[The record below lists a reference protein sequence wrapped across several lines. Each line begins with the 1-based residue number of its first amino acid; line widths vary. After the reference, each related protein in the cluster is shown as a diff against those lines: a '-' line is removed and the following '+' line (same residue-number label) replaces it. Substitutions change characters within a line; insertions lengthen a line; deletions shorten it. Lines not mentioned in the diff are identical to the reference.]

1 MSGHSKWST
10 IKRKKGALD
19 AKRGALFTKLVKDI
33 ITAARQGGGDIET
46 NPSLRL
52 AVKKAKEN
60 SMPHDNIQRAIDK
73 ATGNLKGVTY
83 EKAKKSIAKGVVYVA
98 ATFNNTVI
106 TVTDEMGNVISWSSA
121 GSLGFK
127 GSKKSTPFAAAEAVA
142 DAMNKAKEHGI
153 KEVGIKVQG
162 PGSGRDTAV
171 KSIGAT
177 EGIRVTFLKDI
188 TPLPHNGCRPPKK
201 RRV

>member
-1 MSGHSKWST
+1 MA
-10 IKRKKGALD
+10 KK
-19 AKRGALFTKLVKDI
+19 
-33 ITAARQGGGDIET
+33 
-46 NPSLRL
+46 
-52 AVKKAKEN
+52 
-60 SMPHDNIQRAIDK
+60 
-73 ATGNLKGVTY
+73 
-83 EKAKKSIAKGVVYVA
+83 KAKKSIAKGVVYVA

-127 GSKKSTPFAAAEAVA
+127 GSKKSTPYAAQQAVE
-142 DAMNKAKEHGI
+142 DALNKAKENGV

-171 KSIGAT
+171 KAIGST
-177 EGIRVTFLKDI
+177 EGIRVTSLKDI

>member
-1 MSGHSKWST
+1 M
-10 IKRKKGALD
+10 
-19 AKRGALFTKLVKDI
+19 AK
-33 ITAARQGGGDIET
+33 
-46 NPSLRL
+46 
-52 AVKKAKEN
+52 KKAKK
-60 SMPHDNIQRAIDK
+60 NIAR
-73 ATGNLKGVTY
+73 
-83 EKAKKSIAKGVVYVA
+83 GVVYVA

-106 TVTDEMGNVISWSSA
+106 TVTDELGNVIAWSSA

-127 GSKKSTPFAAAEAVA
+127 GSKKSTPFAATEAVA
-142 DAMNKAKEHGI
+142 DAMAKAMEHGI

-177 EGIRVTFLKDI
+177 EGIRVAWLKDI
-188 TPLPHNGCRPPKK
+188 TPLPHNGCRPPKQ

>member
-1 MSGHSKWST
+1 MA
-10 IKRKKGALD
+10 KK
-19 AKRGALFTKLVKDI
+19 KV
-33 ITAARQGGGDIET
+33 
-46 NPSLRL
+46 
-52 AVKKAKEN
+52 
-60 SMPHDNIQRAIDK
+60 
-73 ATGNLKGVTY
+73 
-83 EKAKKSIAKGVVYVA
+83 KKSIAKGVVYVA

-127 GSKKSTPFAAAEAVA
+127 GSKKSTPFAATEAVA
-142 DAMNKAKEHGI
+142 DAMAKAKENGI
-153 KEVGIKVQG
+153 KEVGVKVQG

-171 KSIGAT
+171 KAIGAT